1 MTMWN
6 IDIETRIRD
15 LNAEA
20 ENRRAR
26 LLDTM
31 TETDGSAKDRPLGDS
46 TIVQRIK
53 QALCALRHRSRAVF
67 SRPIWTISE
76 SQ

>member
-1 MTMWN
+1 MWN

-20 ENRRAR
+20 ENHNAR

-31 TETDGSAKDRPLGDS
+31 TETDGSAKS
-46 TIVQRIK
+46 TRIALARIVERFT
-53 QALCALRHRSRAVF
+53 QALGQKAKSVRALSGRQAPIVSSR
-67 SRPIWTISE
+67 
-76 SQ
+76 

>member
-1 MTMWN
+1 MWN

-20 ENRRAR
+20 ENHQVR

-31 TETDGSAKDRPLGDS
+31 TETDGSANTGRIALARIVERFKRAFGNSVSRSAARAPRPAS
-46 TIVQRIK
+46 AASAR
-53 QALCALRHRSRAVF
+53 
-67 SRPIWTISE
+67 
-76 SQ
+76 

>member
-1 MTMWN
+1 MWN

-20 ENRRAR
+20 DNRHAR

-31 TETDGSAKDRPLGDS
+31 TETDGSAKSGRFVI
-46 TIVQRIK
+46 TRIVERVK
-53 QALCALRHRSRAVF
+53 QAFGVPSRSSHPAL
-67 SRPIWTISE
+67 SRPTFVVS
-76 SQ
+76 SK

>member
-1 MTMWN
+1 MWN

-20 ENRRAR
+20 EDHRAR

-31 TETDGSAKDRPLGDS
+31 TETDGSAKGRPFGDS
-46 TIVQRIK
+46 PIVQRIK
-53 QALCALRHRSRAVF
+53 QALGALRHRSRALL
-67 SRPIWTISE
+67 SRPVSTISE